1 MKGYPDRGE
10 AAWLERARRGD
21 ELAFAELV
29 EAYQVPVYNLCYRM
43 MGDAAEAEE
52 AAQESFWRAYRGLNR
67 YDPSRKFSTW
77 LLSIAS
83 HYCIDLLRKRRM
95 QLVSLDELQ
104 PWGEMS
110 DPTPGPES
118 SLAHAEQA
126 SELRALL
133 NGLGGQDRAAVILR
147 YWYSLSTEEIAATL
161 GLTEKAVKS
170 RLHRARRELGA
181 AYGRIETDVVAQGGR
196 HGIAPAL

>member
-1 MKGYPDRGE
+1 MRGYPDRGE

-21 ELAFAELV
+21 EQAFAELV

-43 MGDAAEAEE
+43 LGDPAEAED
-52 AAQESFWRAYRGLNR
+52 AAQESFWRAYRGMKR

-83 HYCIDLLRKRRM
+83 HHCIDVLRKRRM
-95 QLVSLDELQ
+95 KQVSLDELQ
-104 PWGEMS
+104 PWEVAS
-110 DPTPGPES
+110 DPAPGPES
-118 SLAHAEQA
+118 SLSQLEHCK
-126 SELRALL
+126 ELHGLL
-133 NGLGGQDRAAVILR
+133 NGLGSQDRAAIILR
-147 YWYSLSTEEIAATL
+147 YWYALSTEEIAAAL

-170 RLHRARRELGA
+170 RLHRARRELSA
-181 AYGRIETDVVAQGGR
+181 AYGRIEPGVVAQGGK

>member
-1 MKGYPDRGE
+1 MRGYPDRGE

-21 ELAFAELV
+21 EQAFAELV

-43 MGDAAEAEE
+43 MGNPAEAED
-52 AAQESFWRAYRGLNR
+52 AAQESFWRAYRGMKR

-95 QLVSLDELQ
+95 KLVSLDDLQ
-104 PWGEMS
+104 PWEEAR

-118 SLAHAEQA
+118 SLAHVEQA
-126 SELRALL
+126 AELRVLL
-133 NGLGGQDRAAVILR
+133 NGLGGARSRRVDPALLVLAVDRGYRRRAGADGEGREEPAA
-147 YWYSLSTEEIAATL
+147 SGPT
-161 GLTEKAVKS
+161 
-170 RLHRARRELGA
+170 RARRGV
-181 AYGRIETDVVAQGGR
+181 RTD
-196 HGIAPAL
+196 